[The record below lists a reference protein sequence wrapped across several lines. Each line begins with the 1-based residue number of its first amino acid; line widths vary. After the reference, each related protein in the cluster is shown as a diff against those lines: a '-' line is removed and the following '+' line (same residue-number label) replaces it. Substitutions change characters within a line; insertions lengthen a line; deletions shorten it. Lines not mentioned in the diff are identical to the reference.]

1 MARKTWDI
9 DLAISAPQIFLV
21 EHFNDKNAVLC
32 VIDLGKLHFT
42 NREPNTGIKTSI
54 ATNNEEDD
62 EGMNFKLQVYHNAW
76 IYKVLIKVFFTL
88 NPKCF
93 FNLRKT
99 NENID
104 TIDNTFIIIFIEI
117 NLTMYRKVYPI

>member
-1 MARKTWDI
+1 MARKIWDI

-32 VIDLGKLHFT
+32 VVDLGKLHFT

-62 EGMNFKLQVYHNAW
+62 EGMHLKLWGTIMVE
-76 IYKVLIKVFFTL
+76 KRIKIIFTSY
-88 NPKCF
+88 PESF

-99 NENID
+99 NENIGFQS
-104 TIDNTFIIIFIEI
+104 I
-117 NLTMYRKVYPI
+117 LQLSV

>member
-1 MARKTWDI
+1 MARKIWDI

-32 VIDLGKLHFT
+32 VVDLGKLHFT

-62 EGMNFKLQVYHNAW
+62 EGMHLKLWGNHYMVGSTKNELKLFLPHIQNAS
-76 IYKVLIKVFFTL
+76 
-88 NPKCF
+88 
-93 FNLRKT
+93 
-99 NENID
+99 
-104 TIDNTFIIIFIEI
+104 
-117 NLTMYRKVYPI
+117 LT

>member
-1 MARKTWDI
+1 MARKIWDI

-32 VIDLGKLHFT
+32 VVDLGKLHFT

-62 EGMNFKLQVYHNAW
+62 EGMHLKLLGVLYGW
-76 IYKVLIKVFFTL
+76 IYKKRIK
-88 NPKCF
+88 
-93 FNLRKT
+93 
-99 NENID
+99 
-104 TIDNTFIIIFIEI
+104 IIF
-117 NLTMYRKVYPI
+117 TSYPECL

>member
-32 VIDLGKLHFT
+32 VVDLGKLHFT

-62 EGMNFKLQVYHNAW
+62 EG
-76 IYKVLIKVFFTL
+76 IIFTS
-88 NPKCF
+88 NSECF
-93 FNLRKT
+93 LHLRKT
-99 NENID
+99 NENLGFQRI
-104 TIDNTFIIIFIEI
+104 
-117 NLTMYRKVYPI
+117 LY